1 MFSGKYIS
9 LIFCI
14 SAVLSSCSSS
24 QFKDRDFPYVKVPS
38 MIASGKDA
46 AAYTATYF
54 WDGFTD
60 TSCIFPDDSGHVNG
74 VRKEDLEK
82 AFSEYSDILWGLG
95 IGEARTA
102 VSRLCERAGAFDAAD
117 TASSMLETLC
127 GLAEKY
133 LYDPN
138 SPFRNE
144 DLYLP
149 VAEFLAEYDGVGP
162 EMREAYRHTAR
173 MCLLNPI
180 GQKAA
185 DFRFSDAGGQIYT
198 LYGIDAEYTL
208 LFFSN
213 PGCEACR
220 SITEALEGS
229 GTDSLTASGT
239 LAVVNVYIDE
249 DVPSWYSYRK
259 EYPQSWYNGYDP
271 DHAIRSDTLY
281 NVRAIPSL
289 YILDKDKNV
298 LMKDAPEGKVIGFL
312 TSLSRRRTQSL
323 H

>member
-1 MFSGKYIS
+1 MHSEE
-9 LIFCI
+9 LIPLALCI
-14 SAVLSSCSSS
+14 SAILPSCGSGPAVE
-24 QFKDRDFPYVKVPS
+24 RDFPYVKVPS
-38 MIASGKDA
+38 MIASGEDA

-82 AFSEYSDILWGLG
+82 AFSEYSDMLWKIG

-102 VSRLCERAGAFDAAD
+102 VSRLCGRAGTFDAAD

-220 SITEALEGS
+220 NITEALEDS
-229 GTDSLTASGT
+229 GTGSLAASGT

-249 DVPSWYSYRK
+249 DVPSWYSHRK

-298 LMKDAPEGKVIGFL
+298 IMKDAPEGRVFAFIG
-312 TSLSRRRTQSL
+312 SLDRRRTQSL